1 VRRSHTAVGL
11 VLHTDNVSGLSLSD
25 VFSLVCLHPA
35 KEGDLSRFCSLY
47 SLHNRLLE
55 QAPDALKRLYQPM
68 LFDRE
73 AEHNVDDAKVLSS
86 HMFQW
91 DRLRL
96 KGPVNVN
103 LNRKGYAVAG
113 IIPDA
118 KTEAA
123 LTAVERIS
131 KDPQLWFEAPLK
143 RGQLQFLNNRK
154 VAHYRSNFID
164 FDELKK
170 KRHLFRTWHRDAGN
184 VDYDG
189 ITT

>member
-1 VRRSHTAVGL
+1 VGL
-11 VLHTDNVSGLSLSD
+11 VFHTDNVSGLSLSD

-91 DRLRL
+91 DGVRL
-96 KGPVNVN
+96 KGPANVN

-123 LTAVERIS
+123 LTAVERIL
-131 KDPQLWFEAPLK
+131 KDPQPWFEAPLK

-154 VAHYRSNFID
+154 VAHYLSNFID

-170 KRHLFRTWHRDAGN
+170 KRYLVRTWHRGAGN

>member
-1 VRRSHTAVGL
+1 MRGSHTAVGL
-11 VLHTDNVSGLSLSD
+11 VFHTDNVSGPSLSD

-86 HMFQW
+86 HMFQ
-91 DRLRL
+91 
-96 KGPVNVN
+96 
-103 LNRKGYAVAG
+103 
-113 IIPDA
+113 
-118 KTEAA
+118 AA

-170 KRHLFRTWHRDAGN
+170 KRCLVRTWHRGAGN